1 LFAHRGASGTHPEN
15 TLVAFSAGLAAGADR
30 LELDVHA
37 TADGHVVVLHDA
49 TLERTTN
56 GAGPVRAIGLAELQR
71 LDAGFRFRA
80 PDGSHP
86 YRGQG
91 IRVPTL
97 EDLLA
102 AHPDVPLNIE
112 VKQGDPP
119 IADAVLAVLDRHDAR
134 ERTLLAAEHHDIMGS
149 IRAVAPDVV
158 TGASTADVADFIFR
172 LRDGRLADYRP
183 AAKALQVPPDHEGT
197 PIVTADSVA
206 TAHRFGLEVH
216 VWTINEEAEMARLLD
231 LGVDGLMTDFPARGA
246 ALLRRRGLRPV

>member
-1 LFAHRGASGTHPEN
+1 M
-15 TLVAFSAGLAAGADR
+15 
-30 LELDVHA
+30 HA

-56 GAGPVRAIGLAELQR
+56 GAGPVRAIRLAELQR
-71 LDAGFRFRA
+71 LDAGFHLRA
-80 PDGSHP
+80 ADGSHP

-102 AHPDVPLNIE
+102 AHPDVALNVE
-112 VKQGDPP
+112 VKQGEPP
-119 IADAVLAVLDRHDAR
+119 IVDAVLAVLDRHDAR
-134 ERTLLAAEHHDIMGS
+134 ERTLLAAEHHEIMES

-183 AAKALQVPPDHEGT
+183 VATALQVPPDHEGM
-197 PIVTADSVA
+197 PIVTAESVA
-206 TAHRFGLEVH
+206 AAHRFGLEVH
-216 VWTINEEAEMARLLD
+216 VWTINEGAEMARLLD